1 MEDTNFSRLM
11 KAISLLGLDHN
22 WVAGVIALCAQE
34 IAIRKK
40 LESLGG
46 TAGDQDFQKVAESL
60 VDHIKQMGEKTPD
73 ILLSLAR
80 AYPSILG
87 KLVHQAYKARLYDA
101 EVRSIVENTVGL
113 IETLFIEMP
122 KKTDIYQVAETLLKS
137 GDGELTSKI
146 LKLDITQREKVVF
159 ALIERYL
166 LVDWNQSGYYEINKK
181 IRQIIKSII
190 KSSKPE
196 DIASLLDAMIRR
208 FGTVTPDIIMEIL
221 GEVGTLSSV
230 LSMLQENNYVDWVV
244 SQFVSSVNFDRAGVN
259 ARVIAEI
266 GPILS
271 DSQIEQVLQAIL
283 ENDQIRY
290 SWSAQ
295 PHLTNFI
302 AMYGR
307 RVKPDLLKRVREEF
321 PPND

>member
-1 MEDTNFSRLM
+1 
-11 KAISLLGLDHN
+11 
-22 WVAGVIALCAQE
+22 
-34 IAIRKK
+34 
-40 LESLGG
+40 
-46 TAGDQDFQKVAESL
+46 
-60 VDHIKQMGEKTPD
+60 
-73 ILLSLAR
+73 
-80 AYPSILG
+80 
-87 KLVHQAYKARLYDA
+87 
-101 EVRSIVENTVGL
+101 
-113 IETLFIEMP
+113 
-122 KKTDIYQVAETLLKS
+122 
-137 GDGELTSKI
+137 
-146 LKLDITQREKVVF
+146 
-159 ALIERYL
+159 
-166 LVDWNQSGYYEINKK
+166 
-181 IRQIIKSII
+181 
-190 KSSKPE
+190 
-196 DIASLLDAMIRR
+196 MIRR

-230 LSMLQENNYVDWVV
+230 LNMLQENNYVDWVV

-271 DSQIEQVLQAIL
+271 NSQIEQVLQAIL

-307 RVKPDLLKRVREEF
+307 RVKPDLLKRVHEEF

>member
-22 WVAGVIALCAQE
+22 WVVGVIALCAQE

-40 LESLGG
+40 LELIGV
-46 TAGDQDFQKVAESL
+46 TAGDQDFQKVAGL
-60 VDHIKQMGEKTPD
+60 LIDRIKQMGEKPPD

-80 AYPSILG
+80 AYPTIRG
-87 KLVHQAYKARLYDA
+87 KLVHRGYKARLYDA

-113 IETLFIEMP
+113 IETLFVEMP
-122 KKTDIYQVAETLLKS
+122 KRTDVYQLAETLLTS
-137 GDGELTSKI
+137 RDSELTSEI
-146 LKLDITQREKVVF
+146 LKLDSAQREKVVF

-166 LVDWNQSGYYEINKK
+166 LLDWNQPGYYEMKEK
-181 IRQIIKSII
+181 IRQIIKSTI

-196 DIASLLDAMIRR
+196 DIASLLDAMIQR
-208 FGTVTPDIIMEIL
+208 FSTVIPDIIMEML
-221 GEVGTLSSV
+221 GEVGALSSV
-230 LSMLQENNYVDWVV
+230 LNMLQEKNYADWVV
-244 SQFVSSVNFDRAGVN
+244 SRFVNSRNFDSAGIN
-259 ARVIAEI
+259 ARAIANI

-271 DSQIEQVLQAIL
+271 NSQIEQIFQAIL

-295 PHLTNFI
+295 PHLINFI
-302 AMYGR
+302 SMHGK
-307 RVKPDLLKRVREEF
+307 RVNPNLLKKVREEF
-321 PPND
+321 PPK